1 MTAPDPT
8 APATVPFASA
18 GRATASIRRRVLAAA
33 LLVLALAALAFIAFI
48 HSYARRAADQAY
60 DRLLTAS
67 ALTIAGAVLVEE
79 GRVTVELPYAA
90 LAMLGSG
97 GDRIYYQVEAPDGA
111 LVTGYGD
118 LAEELPAV
126 RSAETVFADSSF
138 HGEAVRV
145 ASIGRLIS
153 ASNAAGWVTIRVA
166 ETRGARTALA
176 SEIVSR
182 AVLPLIGI
190 LLLALALVW
199 FGVQRAFAP
208 LTTVEA
214 ALRDRAPQD
223 LSPLAAPVPAEVSQ
237 LVAALNDFM
246 RRLASVMNALS
257 GVVADAAHQVR
268 TPLASL
274 RAQAEVALDERDY
287 QALHER
293 VTKIHRNAVH
303 ASELVSQLLMEATL
317 THRLESRES
326 ALIPIADLVED
337 VTRRFDPDEARRLAV
352 TIVPALA
359 GACLKGD
366 RLALQEMLRNLA
378 GNALL
383 YAPGS
388 AVEIMAGRTAEGR
401 LLIRIC
407 DRGPG
412 IPEAEKETVLQ
423 RFQRGHA
430 GAGTVGSGLGLPIA
444 RTVAQAHGGSLSL
457 HDRPGGGLEVRLELP
472 LAPEQAK
479 GRAGSRRGAVAPA
492 LAALTIAA
500 GLTIGSPL
508 GGTAQAGSR
517 LYPAPV
523 PGGPTLSILGT
534 TDTPQFELL
543 IQDFQELRPDVSVTY
558 EETDTLPLY
567 QRTQE
572 NQLDTDVD
580 LLVSSAADLQVKLAN
595 DGHALAH
602 ASPLLPVLPAWASWR
617 SEIFG
622 FTFEPIVIVYNRT
635 LVPDA
640 QAPHSHL
647 ALTELLEKETDRF
660 RGKVATYDI
669 GKSGVGHLLAAQDAQ
684 ISSNFWRLTRALG
697 RADVRLSG
705 SSPAILE
712 GIASGSLA
720 LGYNVL
726 GSYAYARQRLD
737 KRIGIVIPDD
747 YALILTRVMLVPR
760 WANQP
765 DLGRAFIDY
774 ALSPRGQA
782 VVAGQAA
789 LGSIVPGTPGGWTAE
804 RISAAS
810 RGVLQPITL
819 GPALLV
825 ALDQER
831 KARFLATWRQLV
843 TDGSR

>member
-1 MTAPDPT
+1 MTVPDPVT
-8 APATVPFASA
+8 PVTVASATVSLTTAA
-18 GRATASIRRRVLAAA
+18 RATASIRRRVLAAA
-33 LLVLALAALAFIAFI
+33 LLVLAIAALAFIVFI

-118 LAEELPAV
+118 LAEKLPAV
-126 RSAETVFADSSF
+126 RSAETAFADARY
-138 HGEAVRV
+138 HGEPVRV

-153 ASNAAGWVTIRVA
+153 ASSAAGWVTIRVA

-190 LLLALALVW
+190 LVLALALVW

-223 LSPLAAPVPAEVSQ
+223 LSPLTVPVPIEVSQ

-293 VTKIHRNAVH
+293 VAKIHRNAMH

-326 ALIPIADLVED
+326 ALIAITDLVED
-337 VTRRFDPDEARRLAV
+337 VARRFDPDEAGRLTV
-352 TIVPALA
+352 TVAPTLA
-359 GACLKGD
+359 GARLMGD

-383 YAPGS
+383 YAPDS
-388 AVEIMAGRTAEGR
+388 VVEIVADTAPGER
-401 LLIRIC
+401 LLIMVR
-407 DRGPG
+407 DHGPG
-412 IPEAEKETVLQ
+412 IPDTEKDIVLQ
-423 RFQRGHA
+423 RFQRGKS

-444 RTVAQAHGGSLSL
+444 RTVVQAHGGSLSL
-457 HDRPGGGLEVRLELP
+457 HDRPGGGLEVHLELP
-472 LAPEQAK
+472 LVPVQAR
-479 GRAGSRRGAVAPA
+479 GRAVLRRGMVA
-492 LAALTIAA
+492 LALALSIA
-500 GLTIGSPL
+500 IS
-508 GGTAQAGSR
+508 GGWNETAQAAPK

-523 PGGPTLSILGT
+523 AGGPTLSILGT

-543 IQDFQELRPDVSVTY
+543 VHDFQELHPDVNVAY

-567 QRTQE
+567 QRTQDKR
-572 NQLDTDVD
+572 LDADVD

-602 ASPLLPVLPAWASWR
+602 ASPLLPALPAWASWR

-622 FTFEPIVIVYNRT
+622 FTFEPIVIVYNRA
-635 LVPDA
+635 LVPDT

-647 ALTELLEKETDRF
+647 ALTELLEQETDRF

-697 RADVRLSG
+697 RADVKLSS

-765 DLGRAFIDY
+765 DLGRSFIDY
-774 ALSPRGQA
+774 ALSRRGQA

>member
-1 MTAPDPT
+1 MTAPD
-8 APATVPFASA
+8 APA
-18 GRATASIRRRVLAAA
+18 RAIASIRRRVLAAA
-33 LLVLALAALAFIAFI
+33 LIVLALAALAFIVFI
-48 HSYARRAADQAY
+48 HSYARRAADEAY

-118 LAEELPAV
+118 LAEDLPAV

-138 HGEAVRV
+138 HGEPVRV

-176 SEIVSR
+176 SEIASR
-182 AVLPLIGI
+182 AVLPLIGV
-190 LLLALALVW
+190 LVLALALVW

-223 LSPLAAPVPAEVSQ
+223 LSPLAVPVPVEVSQ

-293 VTKIHRNAVH
+293 VAKIHRNAVH

-326 ALIPIADLVED
+326 VLIPITDLVED
-337 VTRRFDPDEARRLAV
+337 VARRFDPDEAGRLAV
-352 TIVPALA
+352 TIAPTLA
-359 GACLKGD
+359 GARLKGD

-388 AVEIMAGRTAEGR
+388 AVEIVAEPEGKER
-401 LLIRIC
+401 VVVRVC

-412 IPEAEKETVLQ
+412 IPDAEKETVLQ

-457 HDRPGGGLEVRLELP
+457 QDRPGGGLEVRLELP
-472 LAPEQAK
+472 LAPEPA
-479 GRAGSRRGAVAPA
+479 RARVVLKRGAAAIA
-492 LAALTIAA
+492 LALGIAA
-500 GLTIGSPL
+500 G
-508 GGTAQAGSR
+508 GGWIDAAQAAPKP
-517 LYPAPV
+517 YPAPV
-523 PGGPTLSILGT
+523 AGGPTLSILGT

-543 IQDFQELRPDVSVTY
+543 IHDFQELHPDVNVTY

-572 NQLDTDVD
+572 KRLDADVD

-595 DGHALAH
+595 DGHALPH
-602 ASPLLPVLPAWASWR
+602 ASPLLPALPAWASWR

-622 FTFEPIVIVYNRT
+622 FTFEPIVIVYNRA

-647 ALTELLEKETDRF
+647 ALTELLEQETDRF

-697 RADVRLSG
+697 RADVKLSG

-765 DLGRAFIDY
+765 DLGRTFIDY

>member
-1 MTAPDPT
+1 MTAPDPVT
-8 APATVPFASA
+8 PVTVASA
-18 GRATASIRRRVLAAA
+18 AASLATTARATASIRRRVLAAA
-33 LLVLALAALAFIAFI
+33 LLVLALAALAFIVFI

-126 RSAETVFADSSF
+126 RSAETVFADSRY
-138 HGEAVRV
+138 HDEPVRV

-153 ASNAAGWVTIRVA
+153 ASSAAGWVTIRVA

-190 LLLALALVW
+190 LVLALALVW

-223 LSPLAAPVPAEVSQ
+223 LSPLAVPVPAEVSQ

-293 VTKIHRNAVH
+293 VAKIHRNAVH

-326 ALIPIADLVED
+326 ALIPIADIVED
-337 VTRRFDPDEARRLAV
+337 VARRFDPDEVGRLTV
-352 TIVPALA
+352 TVAPTLA
-359 GACLKGD
+359 GTHLMGD

-383 YAPGS
+383 YAPDS
-388 AVEIMAGRTAEGR
+388 PVEIVAEPAPGER
-401 LLIRIC
+401 VLIMVR
-407 DRGPG
+407 DHGPG
-412 IPEAEKETVLQ
+412 IPDTEKEIVLQ
-423 RFQRGHA
+423 RFQRGKT

-444 RTVAQAHGGSLSL
+444 RTVALAHGGSLSL

-472 LAPEQAK
+472 LAPVQAR
-479 GRAGSRRGAVAPA
+479 GRAVLRRGMAA
-492 LAALTIAA
+492 LALALGVA
-500 GLTIGSPL
+500 IGSSWNDM
-508 GGTAQAGSR
+508 AQAAAK

-543 IQDFQELRPDVSVTY
+543 IHDFQELRPDVNVRY

-567 QRTQE
+567 QRTLE
-572 NQLDTDVD
+572 KRLDVDVD

-602 ASPLLPVLPAWASWR
+602 ASPLLSALPAWASWR

-622 FTFEPIVIVYNRT
+622 FTFEPIVIVYDRT
-635 LVPDA
+635 QVPDG

-647 ALTELLEKETDRF
+647 ALTELLEKETERF

-669 GKSGVGHLLAAQDAQ
+669 GQSGVGHLLAAQDAQ

-726 GSYAYARQRLD
+726 GSYAYARQRFD

-774 ALSPRGQA
+774 VLSPRGQA

-804 RISAAS
+804 RISTAS

>member
-1 MTAPDPT
+1 MTAPD
-8 APATVPFASA
+8 APP
-18 GRATASIRRRVLAAA
+18 RATASIRRRVLAAA
-33 LLVLALAALAFIAFI
+33 LIVLALAALAFIIFI

-126 RSAETVFADSSF
+126 RSAETAFADSSY
-138 HGEAVRV
+138 HGEPVRV

-153 ASNAAGWVTIRVA
+153 ASSAAGWVTIRVA

-182 AVLPLIGI
+182 AVLPLLGV
-190 LLLALALVW
+190 LVLALALVW

-208 LTTVEA
+208 LTVVEA

-223 LSPLAAPVPAEVSQ
+223 LSPLAVPVPAEVSQ
-237 LVAALNDFM
+237 LVGALNDFM

-293 VTKIHRNAVH
+293 VAKIHRNAVH

-317 THRLESRES
+317 THRLESREA
-326 ALIPIADLVED
+326 ALIPIADLIED
-337 VTRRFDPDEARRLAV
+337 VARRFEPDEAARLS
-352 TIVPALA
+352 IGIDPALA
-359 GACLKGD
+359 GARLNGD

-383 YAPGS
+383 YAPES
-388 AVEIMAGRTAEGR
+388 KVEIAAEPAAEGR
-401 LLIRIC
+401 VFLTVR

-412 IPEAEKETVLQ
+412 ISDQEKDSVLQ
-423 RFQRGHA
+423 RFRRGHA
-430 GAGTVGSGLGLPIA
+430 GAGTIGSGLGLPIA
-444 RTVAQAHGGSLSL
+444 RTVALAHGGSLSL
-457 HDRPGGGLEVRLELP
+457 HDRAGGGLEVRLELP
-472 LAPEQAK
+472 LARQSRKA
-479 GRAGSRRGAVAPA
+479 RAGLKRGM
-492 LAALTIAA
+492 AALVLAIGLALVGSGHEPASAA
-500 GLTIGSPL
+500 
-508 GGTAQAGSR
+508 AR

-534 TDTPQFELL
+534 TDTPLFELL
-543 IQDFQELRPDVSVTY
+543 IQDFQELRPDVSVRY

-567 QRTQE
+567 QRTLE

-602 ASPLLPVLPAWASWR
+602 ASPLLRALPAWASWR

-622 FTFEPIVIVYNRT
+622 FTFEPVVIVYNRG

-640 QAPHSHL
+640 EAPHSHL
-647 ALTELLEKETDRF
+647 ALTELLEKQTERF

-697 RADVRLSG
+697 RADVQLSG
-705 SSPAILE
+705 ASPAILD
-712 GIASGSLA
+712 GVASGSLA

-810 RGVLQPITL
+810 HGVLQPITL

-843 TDGSR
+843 TDGTR